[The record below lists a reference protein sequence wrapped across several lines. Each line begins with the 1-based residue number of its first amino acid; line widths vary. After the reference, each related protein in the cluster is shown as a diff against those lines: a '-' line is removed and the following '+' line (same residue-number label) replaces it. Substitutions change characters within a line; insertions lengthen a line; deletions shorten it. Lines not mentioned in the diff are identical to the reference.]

1 MRLIAALT
9 IRLRAKSARVFS
21 SERIR
26 RSNKKLKKKNTAPPA
41 AIYQSLGNTAKY
53 QIRIPR
59 LVAQKTQT
67 LAFTIANNAKNPIT
81 AAATKK
87 GENKN
92 PCSYGWDRQV

>member
-59 LVAQKTQT
+59 LVAQKIQT
-67 LAFTIANNAKNPIT
+67 LAFTIANNAKNPIPT
-81 AAATKK
+81 AAN
-87 GENKN
+87 NKR
-92 PCSYGWDRQV
+92 SEERRVGKEGR